1 MDQLSAGSGEHTTL
15 GNCENFIS
23 CLPHREKC
31 DVCRSPAY
39 YDGVMIPPEDYVEC
53 TCDDSGETRY
63 VAIMVKARGKPI
75 PKKPAET
82 IYVITIWDLTLPTRD
97 ECGSFILYYTD
108 ATYEFIIDVA
118 DRPEDLD
125 FSNKEQLN
133 KYQGA
138 LSNLIQSKASFKA
151 QTSRENYIKDF
162 RERIE
167 TIIRTEERP
176 QKVSEENA
184 HITRRKKGHS
194 HVR

>member
-1 MDQLSAGSGEHTTL
+1 MLRLWL
-15 GNCENFIS
+15 G
-23 CLPHREKC
+23 L
-31 DVCRSPAY
+31 
-39 YDGVMIPPEDYVEC
+39 G
-53 TCDDSGETRY
+53 
-63 VAIMVKARGKPI
+63 GKPI

-125 FSNKEQLN
+125 FSNKEQLK
-133 KYQGA
+133 KYQGE

-184 HITRRKKGHS
+184 HITKRKKGHS